1 MLTFTTTIYMFMK
14 LAQTYTDVYKKEN
27 IVTMIMIVVGGVAGV
42 VYNDDDNSWH
52 NLYDHTGDHF

>member
-1 MLTFTTTIYMFMK
+1 MFMK

-27 IVTMIMIVVGGVAGV
+27 IVTMIMIVVGGAAGV

>member
-27 IVTMIMIVVGGVAGV
+27 IVTMIMIVVGGAAAV

-52 NLYDHTGDHF
+52 NL